1 MNDFKEMFKMA
12 FGIGCGVIAS
22 FLALIAVFT
31 MLSFLLGG
39 F

>member
-1 MNDFKEMFKMA
+1 MDDFKAMFKMA

-22 FLALIAVFT
+22 FLAFIAVFT
-31 MLSFLLGG
+31 MLGFFLGG

>member
-1 MNDFKEMFKMA
+1 MNSFKEMFKMA

-22 FLALIAVFT
+22 FLAIIAVFS
-31 MLSFLLGG
+31 MLAFFLGG

>member
-1 MNDFKEMFKMA
+1 MDEFKQMFKMA

-22 FLALIAVFT
+22 FLAFLAVFT
-31 MLSFLLGG
+31 TLSVLLGG

>member
-1 MNDFKEMFKMA
+1 MKDFKEMFKMA

-22 FLALIAVFT
+22 FLALVAVFT
-31 MLSFLLGG
+31 MLNFFLGG